1 MHLQTHNENIMKSIT
16 ASATLGSVC
25 SLGSLSIIA
34 LAISASPF
42 AMADEA
48 GWYAGANV
56 GQSRAKIDDPRIISG
71 LQAGGLATTSISDD
85 DRATGYKLYGG
96 YQINHNFA
104 LEGGYFDLGKFG
116 FTANTAPA
124 GTFSGNTRM
133 RGLNL
138 DLVGILPIT
147 DKFSAFARAGVI
159 YAEAKDSFSG
169 TGAVNVLNPNPSKR
183 AANYKVG
190 LGVQYDLTQALAMR
204 GEVERYRIND
214 AVGNRG
220 DINLVSVG
228 LAYRFGGRTPTPR
241 AAAPEPVVMAA
252 APQPVVAAP
261 PPPPPQPARAPTK
274 VSFSADSL
282 FDFDQSDVKPSG
294 RQALDKF
301 GADLKGTDFDLITVT
316 GHTDR
321 ISSHAYNLKL
331 SARRAEAVK
340 AYLVQTAGIPAEK
353 IAAKGVNGSDPV
365 TKPGQCKGTKPT
377 RQLIA
382 CLQPDRRVDVEV
394 TGTR

>member
-1 MHLQTHNENIMKSIT
+1 MKLSR
-16 ASATLGSVC
+16 ASGTFGLVAFAIAAT
-25 SLGSLSIIA
+25 
-34 LAISASPF
+34 PF
-42 AMADEA
+42 AMAQEA

-56 GQSRAKIDDPRIISG
+56 GQSRAKIDDARITGG
-71 LQAGGLATTSISDD
+71 LQASGLATTSINDD
-85 DRATGYKLYGG
+85 DRSTGYKLYGG
-96 YQINHNFA
+96 YQINRNFA

-124 GTFSGNTRM
+124 GTLSGNTRM

-147 DKFSAFARAGVI
+147 EKFSAFARAGVA
-159 YAEAKDSFSG
+159 YAEAKDNFSG
-169 TGAVNVLNPNPSKR
+169 TGAVNVLNPNPSR
-183 AANYKVG
+183 REANYKLG
-190 LGVQYDLTQALAMR
+190 LGVQYELTQALAMR
-204 GEVERYRIND
+204 GEVERYRVND

-228 LAYRFGGRTPTPR
+228 LVYRFGGRPPAPR
-241 AAAPEPVVMAA
+241 AAAPEPVMMAA
-252 APQPVVAAP
+252 APQPVVEAP
-261 PPPPPQPARAPTK
+261 PPPPPQPVAPPAPRK

-282 FDFDQSDVKPSG
+282 FGFDQSDVKPSG

-301 GADLKGTDFDLITVT
+301 ASDLKGTDFDRISVT

-331 SARRAEAVK
+331 SARRADAVK
-340 AYLVQTAGIPAEK
+340 AYLVQNAGIPAAK

-365 TKPGQCKGTKPT
+365 TKPGECKGTKPT
-377 RQLIA
+377 KQLIA